1 MLTTVAAGRVFHFS
15 HCLGMYGMAGLG
27 FWDPLDFAFGAN
39 GVLYVVN
46 RGAEELGQRI
56 SKCTVNHEFLTQFGG
71 FGTREGQFVWPV
83 SVDVDQEERV
93 YVSDENLHRI
103 AIFSKDGQFQSQWG
117 TPGTDVGAL
126 RGPSGIAFDRHE
138 RLHVVDSLNHRVQV
152 FSKDGHCLG
161 TWGRVGHGPGEFNM
175 PWGIC
180 VDQAGDVYVADWK
193 NARVQK
199 FSPDGVFRLQ
209 FSGTDTGVGEL
220 KRPSGVAVDA
230 DGDVYV
236 TDWEAHRV
244 QVYAP
249 DGTFITS
256 LLGDAQVP
264 SPWAQTYLD
273 ANPEIIK
280 QRRRVDLE
288 PEWRFRRP
296 VAVNVDAT
304 GQIFVLESV
313 RHRFQ
318 VYQKEKEYE
327 EAALNL

>member
-1 MLTTVAAGRVFHFS
+1 MLTTVAAGRVFNFS

-27 FWDPLDFAFGAN
+27 FWDPLDFTFAAN

-71 FGTREGQFVWPV
+71 FGNRDGQFVWPV
-83 SVDVDQEERV
+83 SIDVDQEENV
-93 YVSDENLHRI
+93 YVSDESLQRI
-103 AIFSKDGQFQSQWG
+103 SIFTKDGQFKGKWG
-117 TPGTDVGAL
+117 TPGTGAGEL
-126 RGPSGIAFDRHE
+126 QGPSGIAFNRE
-138 RLHVVDSLNHRVQV
+138 EQLYVVDSLNNRVQK
-152 FSKDGHCLG
+152 FTKDGTFLG
-161 TWGRVGHGPGEFNM
+161 MWGRAGSGEGEFRM

-180 VDQAGDVYVADWK
+180 VDSQGDVYVADWK
-193 NARVQK
+193 NGRVQK
-199 FSPDGVFRLQ
+199 FSPDGDFLTQ
-209 FSGTDTGVGEL
+209 FAGTDTGVGEL

-236 TDWEAHRV
+236 TDWDTHLL
-244 QVYAP
+244 QVYAA

-256 LLGDAQVP
+256 LVGDAQVP
-264 SPWAQTYLD
+264 SPWTQTYLE
-273 ANPEIIK
+273 ANPEIVK
-280 QRRRVDLE
+280 QRRRVNLE

-296 VAVNVDAT
+296 VAVNIDAD
-304 GQIFVLESV
+304 GKIFVLESI